1 VSPTG
6 LLYYD
11 NLQVVPAVAKLGILM
26 VSFFFLNLLYYG
38 NLQPGQPFTS
48 KHLPEG
54 AHINTKEHPLPLI
67 EKPIDY
73 TLGVVT
79 RTPRVDCRNNVL
91 KGPHN
96 VMSLVFDLVKEA

>member
-1 VSPTG
+1 MYSELRVASRDSRCVHIPKLIAAPR

-11 NLQVVPAVAKLGILM
+11 
-26 VSFFFLNLLYYG
+26 

-54 AHINTKEHPLPLI
+54 AHINTKEHPLPLV